1 MFVFGHCSLSGDRT
15 AGHTKCPAF
24 RGWEGMASERAE
36 SIYMLALACSHLF
49 WGSFEPVEQGQGGF
63 FWLLFCQAGV
73 V

>member
-1 MFVFGHCSLSGDRT
+1 
-15 AGHTKCPAF
+15 
-24 RGWEGMASERAE
+24 MASERVE